1 MSQIPVEV
9 TTALQK
15 LRDAGYR
22 AVVAGGAA
30 RDLLHGLVPKDW
42 DIWVYDVSGEL
53 NQRAAVGEVNALV
66 FAGDGDMSESYSDAE
81 SVVDWV
87 LQFDGAGVAIDVCKL
102 RPEVRGVADVVM
114 YFDCTLNTAWLDENM
129 EHPTKS
135 YLYPEYGGTVLPL
148 PYVRNWEK
156 RKAKLTPRYSKWYK
170 FQ

>member
-53 NQRAAVGEVNALV
+53 NQRAELGEVNALV
-66 FAGDGDMSESYSDAE
+66 FDGDGDMYTSYSDAE
-81 SVVDWV
+81 GVVDWV
-87 LQFDGAGVAIDVCKL
+87 LQFVEAGVAIDVCKL
-102 RPEVRGVADVVM
+102 RPAVRGAADVVL
-114 YFDCTLNTAWLDENM
+114 YFDCTLNAVWLDGSM

-135 YLYPEYGGTVLPL
+135 HLYPEYGGTVLPL

>member
-9 TTALQK
+9 TTVLQK

-42 DIWVYDVSGEL
+42 DIWVYDVSGEAS
-53 NQRAAVGEVNALV
+53 QRAEVREVNDAV
-66 FAGDGDMSESYSDAE
+66 FAGNCDISESYSDAE

-87 LQFDGAGVAIDVCKL
+87 LQFDGAGVSIDVCKL
-102 RPEVRGVADVVM
+102 RPAVRGAADVVL
-114 YFDCTLNTAWLDENM
+114 YFDCTLNAVWLDENTA
-129 EHPTKS
+129 HPTKS
-135 YLYPEYGGTVLPL
+135 HLYPEYGGTVLPL